1 MRPVSVRLVS
11 VTNRSTEV
19 KRPPPQNLREG
30 TAHDSGV
37 LDKGADVTKYN
48 SKCNKILHCKH
59 L

>member
-1 MRPVSVRLVS
+1 MRPVPVRLVS

-19 KRPPPQNLREG
+19 KQPPENLREG

-37 LDKGADVTKYN
+37 LDKGADVTKYI
-48 SKCNKILHCKH
+48 SKCNMILHCKH